1 MAQLPGVVGVGVVE
15 GPVTYANQKER
26 KHNCHI
32 HNFGWLSQ
40 KICLNHFNRRDNGG
54 IRRLDLCPDQNLH
67 RLPVKHY
74 THRGKPLVL
83 FFSDEHQDSREK
95 KN

>member
-1 MAQLPGVVGVGVVE
+1 MAQLPGVAGVGVVE

-32 HNFGWLSQ
+32 HNFGWLSHN
-40 KICLNHFNRRDNGG
+40 ICLNHFNRRDNGG
-54 IRRLDLCPDQNLH
+54 IMRLDLCPVQNLH
-67 RLPVKHY
+67 RLPIKHY

-83 FFSDEHQDSREK
+83 FF
-95 KN
+95 